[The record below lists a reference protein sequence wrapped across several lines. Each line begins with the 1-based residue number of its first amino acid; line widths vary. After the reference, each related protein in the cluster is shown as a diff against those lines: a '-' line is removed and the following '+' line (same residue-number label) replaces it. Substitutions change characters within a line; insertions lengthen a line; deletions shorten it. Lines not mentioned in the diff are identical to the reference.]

1 MNLTNHQ
8 LAMTVLMTP
17 DMANFAG
24 NVHGGTIL
32 KLLDQVA
39 YACASRYA
47 GRYVVTLSVDQV
59 TFRQPVH
66 VGELVTFLASINY
79 TGTTSLEVGIKV
91 ITENIQ
97 DGLVRHANSCFFTMV
112 AVDETGKPTAV
123 PPLKPSTPDEHRRFE
138 GAKVRRE
145 LRQELEARYRAMKQ
159 PKAGPP
165 AATEAL

>member
-1 MNLTNHQ
+1 MHFHCVKGLQTMNLPNHE
-8 LAMTVLMTP
+8 LSMTVLMTP

-59 TFRQPVH
+59 TFRQSVH
-66 VGELVTFLASINY
+66 VGELVTFLAS
-79 TGTTSLEVGIKV
+79 LEVGIQV

-97 DGLVRHANSCFFTMV
+97 AHLLRHANSCFFTMV
-112 AVDETGKPTAV
+112 AVDEGGKPTAV
-123 PPLKPSTPDEHRRFE
+123 PRLKPSTPDEQRRFE
-138 GAKVRRE
+138 GAKVRKE
-145 LRQELEARYRAMKQ
+145 LRRELEARYRAMKQ
-159 PKAGPP
+159 SRI
-165 AATEAL
+165 

>member
-1 MNLTNHQ
+1 
-8 LAMTVLMTP
+8 
-17 DMANFAG
+17 MANFAG

-66 VGELVTFLASINY
+66 VGELVTFLASVNY

-97 DGLVRHANSCFFTMV
+97 AHLVRHANSCFFT
-112 AVDETGKPTAV
+112 AAV
-123 PPLKPSTPDEHRRFE
+123 PRLKPSTPDEQRRFE
-138 GAKVRRE
+138 GAKVRKE
-145 LRQELEARYRAMKQ
+145 LRRELEARYRAMKQ
-159 PKAGPP
+159 SRI
-165 AATEAL
+165 